1 MNRDTFNRIKPML
14 KNIFLLLS
22 SYQSQ
27 IEQIQIQLHQSF
39 KKEDLNI
46 ILQQAFYGISNE
58 KPSLTLGDFYR
69 FLKWKKIYFNLPNL
83 KVFYNTYDIDN
94 NSFLS
99 VKEFG
104 NLFNFPIIPFKFI
117 AKFEENAIFNMAF
130 INILSKNLEM
140 FELINQQLKSLY
152 NIERSFIPEKLFK
165 TISIENDEI
174 TVEQINNF
182 LQLFGIK
189 SNKKA
194 KEIFMKINCNKI
206 DNNITLYNLIKFS
219 YFNQK

>member
-1 MNRDTFNRIKPML
+1 M
-14 KNIFLLLS
+14 
-22 SYQSQ
+22 
-27 IEQIQIQLHQSF
+27 E
-39 KKEDLNI
+39 
-46 ILQQAFYGISNE
+46 
-58 KPSLTLGDFYR
+58 
-69 FLKWKKIYFNLPNL
+69 IYL
-83 KVFYNTYDIDN
+83 I
-94 NSFLS
+94 
-99 VKEFG
+99 
-104 NLFNFPIIPFKFI
+104 FPINPFKFI
-117 AKFEENAIFNMAF
+117 AKFEENAIFIREF
-130 INILSKNLEM
+130 INILSKKLEM

-152 NIERSFIPEKLFK
+152 NVERSFIPEKLFK

-194 KEIFMKINCNKI
+194 KEIFMKINCNTI